1 MALLAGFMRA
11 ITRLNDVV
19 GRYAAF
25 LILPIFGLLLLEVGL
40 RYLAGAPMVW
50 TGELAQMLFGA
61 YALLAGGYLLVHG
74 GHANVDILHGA
85 LSPRARAGVDV
96 ATSVLMFAFLGALLW
111 FASSIAW
118 ESVAR
123 QETSMSAWN
132 PPVWPLK
139 LLVPIGVLLLLLQGI
154 AKLIADLAALGV
166 LPPGAVPPD
175 ALPERAGEG
184 QEKEW

>member
-1 MALLAGFMRA
+1 
-11 ITRLNDVV
+11 
-19 GRYAAF
+19 
-25 LILPIFGLLLLEVGL
+25 
-40 RYLAGAPMVW
+40 MVW
-50 TGELAQMLFGA
+50 TGELAQMLFSA

-74 GHANVDILHGA
+74 GHASVDILHGA
-85 LSPRARAGVDV
+85 LPPPRVRARVDV
-96 ATSVLMFAFLGALLW
+96 ATSVLTFVFLGALLW

-139 LLVPIGVLLLLLQGI
+139 LLVPVGVLLLLLQGI
-154 AKLIADLAALGV
+154 AKLIADLAALVV
-166 LPPGAVPPD
+166 LPPDAVPR
-175 ALPERAGEG
+175 AVAAGEG